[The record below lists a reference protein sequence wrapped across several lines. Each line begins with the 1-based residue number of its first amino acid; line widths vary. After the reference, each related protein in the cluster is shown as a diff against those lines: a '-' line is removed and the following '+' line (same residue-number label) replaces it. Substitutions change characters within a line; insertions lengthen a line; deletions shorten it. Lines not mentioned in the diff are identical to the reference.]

1 MKRLILT
8 VVIICFVSITFWGC
22 NNSNSNT
29 DVGNIQI
36 EKLVADLKAQGNLVQ
51 EGEMFFFRLQDEWEL
66 NKYFGNNPTS
76 PYGMYRLPPG
86 PGEPD
91 KDVLVFPWDQEID
104 NYAKRSVW
112 RLRPDEAVLYIGK
125 TPPEVLYYGY
135 RTYLLQRYDALDG
148 SIERNDIFASLG
160 NTLNHLTLK
169 TSASLRS
176 ASTTNPFE
184 KDTILISTA
193 DRNMDSQLRRIL
205 GDNGFAQGI
214 INTDIVPALDDEDHD
229 NAQLLN
235 MGYDEYADIYMM
247 LLRMAVF
254 ADPEGAGEDY
264 MNGQPG
270 RIFRITPKTQQNPD
284 PFIFPG
290 LVEPGTG
297 TTEAPLRQTQIKLL
311 GAVRKTIES
320 PDRTIT
326 EHPAVI
332 APVEGVECIRK
343 GQFCLGDNHD
353 AQYSVFPY
361 VKLGIT
367 EKSFKLSDN
376 SDDFLILVGLNH
388 ALTGKGIYTNITP
401 YYYEKQLGTGSLR
414 GDHLIGSA
422 APYIPEEADSD
433 LFYVA
438 KIARSCGPEGN
449 KEKYCLE
456 VPSSGYL
463 SIPLDEYIFIM
474 NRAYMETETACEPS
488 ADEILEAIVL
498 RVKPKS

>member
-22 NNSNSNT
+22 NSSNSNT

-36 EKLVADLKAQGNLVQ
+36 EKLVADLETQGYLVQ

-91 KDVLVFPWDQEID
+91 KDVLVFPWDREID

-112 RLRPDEAVLYIGK
+112 RLRPDEAVLFIGK

-135 RTYLLQRYDALDG
+135 RTYLLQRYESVDG
-148 SIERNDIFASLG
+148 SIERNDLFASLG
-160 NTLNHLTLK
+160 NTLNQLTLK
-169 TSASLRS
+169 TSASSR
-176 ASTTNPFE
+176 ASSETDPFN
-184 KDTILISTA
+184 KKTILISTA
-193 DRNMDSQLRRIL
+193 DRNMDSNIRQLL
-205 GDNGFAQGI
+205 VKNGFPQGI
-214 INTDIVPALDDEDHD
+214 TNTDIIPALDDEAHH
-229 NAQLLN
+229 NTPLLN
-235 MGYDEYADIYMM
+235 LGYDEYADIFMM
-247 LLRMAVF
+247 LLRVAVF
-254 ADPEGAGEDY
+254 TDPDGAGEDY
-264 MNGQPG
+264 MNNQPG
-270 RIFRITPKTQQNPD
+270 RIFRIIPKTQRNPD
-284 PFIFPG
+284 PFTFPG

-297 TTEAPLRQTQIKLL
+297 TTEASLRQTQLKLL
-311 GAVRKTIES
+311 KAVRETIES
-320 PDRTIT
+320 PDRTIN

-332 APVEGVECIRK
+332 APVEGVECIRQGK
-343 GQFCLGDNHD
+343 FCLGDNHD
-353 AQYSVFPY
+353 AQYSIFPY
-361 VKLGIT
+361 IKLGIT
-367 EKSFKLSDN
+367 EKSFKLSDSN
-376 SDDFLILVGLNH
+376 DDFIILVGLNH
-388 ALTGKGIYTNITP
+388 ALTGKGTYSNITP
-401 YYYEKQLGTGSLR
+401 YHYEKQLGIGSLR
-414 GDHLIGSA
+414 GDQLIGSA

-456 VPSSGYL
+456 VPVSGYL

-474 NRAYMETETACEPS
+474 NRAYMETETACEP
-488 ADEILEAIVL
+488 AAHEILEAIVL
-498 RVKPKS
+498 QVKPKS